1 MSDIEQKLGGEG
13 NGDGGSVEVVRRRER
28 RKRAAPPS
36 YKYIIIL

>member
-1 MSDIEQKLGGEG
+1 LSRNWGGEG